1 MLLALGA
8 VSSALDA
15 LQSLTSSKSSRKS
28 TGFSQTATNPFDFS
42 GSAKA
47 SGSPAP
53 ASGSNGFSQLSPATM
68 SALLAAQSQSSTGST
83 TSASNSPS
91 NALKDLFSQLDTNG
105 DSQVSKSEFENAL
118 GAGGTNIAQADNV
131 FSKMDNNGD
140 GSVNLGEMSS
150 ALKGGRG
157 HHVASSEE
165 SQSSTGSTTSAS
177 TRPSDALKD
186 LFSQLDT
193 NRDSQISQSEFENAL
208 GAGGTNIAQAD
219 NVFGK
224 MDSNGDGSVNLDE
237 MSSALKGG
245 KGRHDHHHVASSE
258 GSGSATGTDGS
269 SSDPLL
275 QALQGASST
284 SVTNS
289 DGSTTTSMTYAD
301 GSKVTMTSAAAKTA
315 SSSATSSY
323 NIIEQMIQR
332 QAQAIAFS
340 ATASLSVS
348 A

>member
-15 LQSLTSSKSSRKS
+15 LQSLTSSKSSSPQS
-28 TGFSQTATNPFDFS
+28 TGFSQTPTNPFDFS
-42 GSAKA
+42 GSAAA
-47 SGSPAP
+47 SGSPTP

-83 TSASNSPS
+83 TSASISPS
-91 NALKDLFSQLDTNG
+91 DALKDLFSQLDTNG
-105 DSQVSKSEFENAL
+105 DGQISKSEFENAL

-131 FSKMDNNGD
+131 FSKMDKNGD
-140 GSVNLGEMSS
+140 GSVS
-150 ALKGGRG
+150 
-157 HHVASSEE
+157 
-165 SQSSTGSTTSAS
+165 
-177 TRPSDALKD
+177 
-186 LFSQLDT
+186 
-193 NRDSQISQSEFENAL
+193 
-208 GAGGTNIAQAD
+208 
-219 NVFGK
+219 
-224 MDSNGDGSVNLDE
+224 LDE
-237 MSSALKGG
+237 MSSALKG
-245 KGRHDHHHVASSE
+245 KGHHHHHVASSD
-258 GSGSATGTDGS
+258 GSGSSTGSAGS

-301 GSKVTMTSAAAKTA
+301 GSKVTMTSPAAKMA

-332 QAQAIAFS
+332 EAQAIASS

>member
-15 LQSLTSSKSSRKS
+15 LQSLTSSKKSSSPRS
-28 TGFSQTATNPFDFS
+28 TGFSQTPTNPFDVS

-91 NALKDLFSQLDTNG
+91 NALKDLFSQLDANG

-157 HHVASSEE
+157 RHH
-165 SQSSTGSTTSAS
+165 
-177 TRPSDALKD
+177 L
-186 LFSQLDT
+186 
-193 NRDSQISQSEFENAL
+193 
-208 GAGGTNIAQAD
+208 
-219 NVFGK
+219 
-224 MDSNGDGSVNLDE
+224 
-237 MSSALKGG
+237 
-245 KGRHDHHHVASSE
+245 HVASSE
-258 GSGSATGTDGS
+258 GSGSAAGTDGS

-289 DGSTTTSMTYAD
+289 DGSSTTSMTYAD
-301 GSKVTMTSAAAKTA
+301 GSKVTMTSPAAKTA

-332 QAQAIAFS
+332 EAQAIASS

-348 A
+348 V

>member
-15 LQSLTSSKSSRKS
+15 LQSLTSSKKSSSPRS
-28 TGFSQTATNPFDFS
+28 TGFSQTPTNPFDFS

-105 DSQVSKSEFENAL
+105 DSQVSKLEFENAL

-140 GSVNLGEMSS
+140 DSVNLGEMSS

-157 HHVASSEE
+157 HH
-165 SQSSTGSTTSAS
+165 
-177 TRPSDALKD
+177 
-186 LFSQLDT
+186 
-193 NRDSQISQSEFENAL
+193 
-208 GAGGTNIAQAD
+208 
-219 NVFGK
+219 
-224 MDSNGDGSVNLDE
+224 
-237 MSSALKGG
+237 
-245 KGRHDHHHVASSE
+245 HHHVASSE
-258 GSGSATGTDGS
+258 GSGGAAGTDGS

-301 GSKVTMTSAAAKTA
+301 GSKVTMTSPAAKTA

-332 QAQAIAFS
+332 EAQAIASS
-340 ATASLSVS
+340 ATAPLSVS
-348 A
+348 V